1 MWEFNSNM
9 GMFENNPQMHETNGV
24 VWSMKVD
31 AEQNRYAKKKK
42 SLIKLVVDKLRA
54 HRARIKAKRSA
65 ASSYASKASADDME
79 SYIEKGQ
86 SEKTKTTSTTSE
98 VRSVNTI
105 SGTAETVTTGNASID
120 RTFLKQAVCW
130 AEILEKPVCR
140 QRREKNWRSR

>member
-9 GMFENNPQMHETNGV
+9 GMFENNPQMFETNGLA
-24 VWSMKVD
+24 WAMKED

-42 SLIKLVVDKLRA
+42 TLIKLVVDKLRA

-65 ASSYASKASADDME
+65 ASSYASKASADDIE

-86 SEKTKTTSTTSE
+86 SEKNTSTSTKSE

-105 SGTAETVTTGNASID
+105 FDTAQAVTAENASID
-120 RTFLKQAVCW
+120 RTFLQQAVCW

-140 QRREKNWRSR
+140 QRRERNWRSR